1 LKKANVEPQLA
12 QPGTYRKVF
21 RDGETVLLTVTQ
33 RWPRLAGDS
42 PGLRRIDRYYDALAE
57 RWRKRW
63 EGPLLERAKAAAG
76 PDTPPWEATLD
87 FTVTLFQD
95 GLFSLW
101 LEASED
107 TGERRPRRVRMG
119 DVWRVPSGVPVTL
132 RELLPP
138 QRWWRGPVLEEVRRQ
153 IGGRVSAGESVF
165 YEGWPQL
172 ASRLFSPD
180 RFYLTEQGAAVFY
193 PMESIAPALEGFPT
207 FSIPLGT

>member
-1 LKKANVEPQLA
+1 MKKANVEPQLA

-76 PDTPPWEATLD
+76 PDTPPWEAALD

-107 TGERRPRRVRMG
+107 TGCLLYTSPSPR
-119 DVWRVPSGVPVTL
+119 D
-132 RELLPP
+132 
-138 QRWWRGPVLEEVRRQ
+138 RG
-153 IGGRVSAGESVF
+153 
-165 YEGWPQL
+165 
-172 ASRLFSPD
+172 
-180 RFYLTEQGAAVFY
+180 
-193 PMESIAPALEGFPT
+193 
-207 FSIPLGT
+207 